1 MKKLRN
7 KGDDLGEMLRELK
20 IGDEPIF
27 DSVTNYEITRC
38 PGGYIYKNEYAGMV
52 FVPDAPL
59 GDRVGTI
66 RGSIAKTEPKRTV
79 TK

>member
-7 KGDDLGEMLRELK
+7 KGDDLAKMLGELK

-27 DSVTNYEITRC
+27 DSVTNYEITKV
-38 PGGYIYKNEYAGMV
+38 PGGYIYKNEYCGMV
-52 FVPDAPL
+52 YVPE
-59 GDRVGTI
+59 V
-66 RGSIAKTEPKRTV
+66 AKTEPKRMV